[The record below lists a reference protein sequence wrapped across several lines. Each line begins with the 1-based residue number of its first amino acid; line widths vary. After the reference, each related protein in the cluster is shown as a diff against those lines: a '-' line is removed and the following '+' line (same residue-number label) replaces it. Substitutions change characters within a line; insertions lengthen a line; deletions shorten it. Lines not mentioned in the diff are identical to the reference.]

1 MTSRP
6 PHPRSIP
13 ATAAGLV
20 AAAVGLVVL
29 GSSAHAGISG
39 MAASGIQLHNVG
51 AGATDLEFRL
61 RHEAGDPPV
70 TIRRDGIGPQRAYNL
85 YLPAEAA
92 LRTGAYAGT
101 VVGSA
106 DLVPLSRLDWSASS
120 ASAMSGGARAAT
132 VVSVPLVRNDGSS
145 FETLVSIQNTDEAAP
160 ASITVRA
167 IRSGS
172 AAEVA
177 AVPLTLGAG
186 GSATLDLGRSAAFAA
201 LQPFDGALV
210 LDADRP
216 IAASVLIDGV
226 DGPGVAGY
234 AAPTAGEASPV
245 LLLPYVPIDALDAA
259 GRRWRADLGL
269 HNPGVG
275 DASATLTVEGVG
287 ACDGDDHTAPLTLP
301 AGGAARVDL
310 GPDATGIAAGC
321 TAVARITVDGG
332 ASLTGAL
339 LARGRSAAGASAALV
354 GYTALPLA
362 AARDDLAA
370 PIWRANHTS
379 WRFTTRLHLFNPGAA
394 PVDATLEVWTSSG
407 TAVACPEACALTVP
421 PGGLVVDGGLG
432 GAMAAGSYGSARIRA
447 AGALVGVVVDA
458 AERADDAAFTLLST
472 ADVGRRWLPLLLRDG
487 SAAGRP
493 TEIPPT
499 PVASTTPVPVGTP
512 VAWPAPVPGDGRMG
526 VAVAGLSLFNHEA
539 QPHTARVEFWPA
551 SGEPRIVERPGVEP
565 AGLLHIYVPAS
576 TELVNG
582 SYLAYVENDAFESP
596 VLRLDWMVT
605 GGALSLSSSAADDH
619 IVLPLRLRPTERA
632 ILRVGMPA
640 NTGFTTGTVDF
651 GAGAEPITVASQRFV
666 TLAVPRGARVAEV
679 RMDRPVVAS
688 ALVFDDGVGRA
699 VYDVTGFGAGDAST
713 ERWIVRAH
721 RAAPL
726 VDALGVT
733 RSTRIVVANPS
744 AADVLVTATLYGEA
758 GACAGQA
765 IAVGPRTVARG
776 DAIAIDLADETAVP
790 EGCSGP
796 LQLNGSGPFVA
807 NGVESSYAS
816 GQRAAAAAAP
826 AVAPGAARDD
836 LWLPVVMLAH
846 TPMGL
851 TTDVSVVNPGPMP
864 RTVTLSAKRSDGVD
878 VPVPGASVVLP
889 PLGGHVFRGAD
900 ALGHLVRSYGSGRI
914 TSDGPVVVRVD
925 TFAATGRLDTTALLA
940 RASAGQAVRVPGE
953 QHVLWAERNSDIAQA
968 VPTAPAAPTPTAVP
982 PSAPTPTAVPPS
994 APTPTAAPTSGPPL
1008 EPPVVVLAVG
1018 LVNVAGGAAPGC
1030 AACDGVYGDDDR
1042 AAAARSPLP
1051 RLRFVAEDPTGRR
1064 LAVAHS
1070 SAVDGLQVA
1079 ALPIAAADAAGTVV
1093 VRVDSGPGGWT
1104 GCPNAPLRRELTFK
1118 DFTLGTARLDFHF
1131 SNHCTPAG
1139 GPPLVPVALPDL
1151 PTRLGWHDL
1160 FFPFASAGPSRGAQS
1175 ALRSPGAVGQ

>member
-13 ATAAGLV
+13 AAAAGLV
-20 AAAVGLVVL
+20 AAAVGLIAL
-29 GSSAHAGISG
+29 GSSARAGIDG
-39 MAASGIQLHNVG
+39 MATSGVLVHNFG
-51 AGATDLEFRL
+51 AGAADVELRM

-70 TIRRDGIGPQRAYNL
+70 TIRRHGVGPQQAASF
-85 YLPAEAA
+85 YLAAEVE
-92 LRTGAYAGT
+92 LRNGAYGGT

-106 DLVPLSRLDWSASS
+106 AHVPLARLDFWSS
-120 ASAMSGGARAAT
+120 ASGASAMMGGSRSAT
-132 VVSVPLVRNDGSS
+132 AVSVPLVRNDGSS

-167 IRSGS
+167 FRSGS

-234 AAPTAGEASPV
+234 AAPTADEASPV
-245 LLLPYVPIDALDAA
+245 LLLPYVPIDTQDAA

-269 HNPGVG
+269 HNPGPN
-275 DASATLTVEGVG
+275 DATATLSVEGVG
-287 ACDGDDHTAPLTLP
+287 ACEGDDHSAQWALP

-339 LARGRSAAGASAALV
+339 LALGRTAAGASAALV
-354 GYTALPLA
+354 GYTALPLG

-370 PIWRANHTS
+370 PLWRAGHTS
-379 WRFTTRLHLFNPGAA
+379 MRYTTRLHLYNPGAA
-394 PVDATLEVWTSSG
+394 PVDATLEFRTSMG
-407 TAVACPEACALTVP
+407 AEVACPDGCTLTVP
-421 PGGLVVDGGLG
+421 PGGIVVDGGVG
-432 GAMAAGSYGSARIRA
+432 GAMAADSYGSARIRST
-447 AGALVGVVVDA
+447 GALVGIVVDA
-458 AERADDAAFTLLST
+458 SERVDDAAFALLST
-472 ADVGRRWLPLLLRDG
+472 ADVGRRWLPLLLDG
-487 SAAGRP
+487 GTIAGRP
-493 TEIPPT
+493 TDVPPT

-526 VAVAGLSLFNHEA
+526 AAVAGLSLFNHEA
-539 QPHTARVEFWPA
+539 QPYTARVEFWPA
-551 SGEPRIVERPGVEP
+551 AGEARIVERHQVPP
-565 AGLLHIYVPAS
+565 AGLAHFYLPSS
-576 TELVNG
+576 TELVDG
-582 SYLAYVENDAFESP
+582 SYMAQVDNDAFESP
-596 VLRLDWMVT
+596 VLRLDWAVT

-619 IVLPLRLRPTERA
+619 IVLPLGLRPAERA
-632 ILRVGMPA
+632 FLRVGMPT
-640 NTGFTTGTVDF
+640 NTGAATGTVDF

-666 TLAVPRGARVAEV
+666 TLAVPRGARVAAV

-699 VYDVTGFGAGDAST
+699 VYDVAGVGASDAST

-726 VDALGVT
+726 ADALNVT

-744 AADVLVTATLYGEA
+744 TADVDVTATLHGAA

-765 IAVGPRTVARG
+765 IGVGPRTVAGG
-776 DAIAIDLADETAVP
+776 DAIAIDLADEAAVP

-836 LWLPVVMLAH
+836 LWLPAVRLAH

-864 RTVTLSAKRSDGVD
+864 RTVTLSVKRSDGLD

-889 PLGGHVFRGAD
+889 PLGGHVYRGAD
-900 ALGHLVRSYGSGRI
+900 ALGHLVRNYGSGRI

-925 TFAATGRLDTTALLA
+925 EFAATGLVDTTALLA

-953 QHVLWAERNSDIAQA
+953 RHVLWAERNSDIAQA
-968 VPTAPAAPTPTAVP
+968 VPTAPTPTAVP
-982 PSAPTPTAVPPS
+982 
-994 APTPTAAPTSGPPL
+994 TSD
-1008 EPPVVVLAVG
+1008 PPVVVLAVG

-1042 AAAARSPLP
+1042 AAAVRSPLP

-1093 VRVDSGPGGWT
+1093 VRVDGAPGGWT

-1118 DFTLGTARLDFHF
+1118 DFPLGTARLDFHF

-1151 PTRLGWHDL
+1151 PPNLGWHAL
-1160 FFPFASAGPSRGAQS
+1160 FIPFASASAGRATGAWS
-1175 ALRSPGAVGQ
+1175 ASGSPAAGAR